1 MSSLPVEKRR
11 FARVTLPRPIAA
23 RMNSV
28 KVFIIDISIIGV
40 RVAHQ
45 DELPQGRTYRLAFDN
60 DGDPIAYDCEVVR
73 TVVDRPATAPGQ
85 KVLYH
90 SGLRLLKPIAESGAA
105 LRNMIAGHVMR
116 ALDEQKANARGVPP
130 MTTVFQSGM
139 KEKATYIVY
148 RYVRNQWQKSTSAS
162 GQQPMDGFTV
172 SAKEDPQQVAML
184 CQTYET
190 SDFAGRKMI
199 RAMAELSIDPAESVP
214 TRRYKP

>member
-11 FARVTLPRPIAA
+11 YQRIILARPLAA
-23 RMNSV
+23 RMNSI

-45 DELPQGRTYRLAFDN
+45 EDLPSGRTHRLAFDYE
-60 DGDPIAYDCEVVR
+60 GYSITYDCEVVR
-73 TVVDRPATAPGQ
+73 TVVDKPAKDPGA
-85 KVLYH
+85 KTLYH
-90 SGLRLLKPIAESGAA
+90 SGIRLLKPIADSAVS
-105 LRNMIAGHVMR
+105 LRNMIADHVMR

-130 MTTVFQSGM
+130 MTTIFQSGL
-139 KEKATYIVY
+139 KEKDTYTVY
-148 RYVRNQWQKSTSAS
+148 RFVRNEWQKTSS
-162 GQQPMDGFTV
+162 PMPQQPMDGFTV

-184 CQTYET
+184 CSTYEN

-199 RAMAELSIDPAESVP
+199 RAMAELSISPAESVP